1 MLSGLKYTIVR
12 DAAVIR
18 VTQMGEP
25 IEDVVNSY
33 SKLDDLQKENLTN
46 YLTEVVSNNTEE
58 E

>member
-18 VTQMGEP
+18 VIQMGEP

-33 SKLDDLQKENLTN
+33 SKLDDLQKENLTD
-46 YLTEVVSNNTEE
+46 YLTEVISNNSEE

>member
-18 VTQMGEP
+18 VTQMGES

-33 SKLDDLQKENLTN
+33 SKLDDLQKENLTD

>member
-18 VTQMGEP
+18 VTQMGES

-33 SKLDDLQKENLTN
+33 SKLDDLQKENLTD
-46 YLTEVVSNNTEE
+46 YLTEVISNNSEE